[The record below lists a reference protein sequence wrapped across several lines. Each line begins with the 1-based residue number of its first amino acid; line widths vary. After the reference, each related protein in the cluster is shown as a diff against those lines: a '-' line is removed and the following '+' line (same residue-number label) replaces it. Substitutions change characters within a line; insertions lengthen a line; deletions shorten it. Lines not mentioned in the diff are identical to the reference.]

1 MQRIVVTTDKLA
13 YFWHIRTYFWR
24 FLNKYLISSEN
35 NHGDDILAEEH
46 QSQPFLNTTNGGK
59 CVTIES
65 KKIAEKCESN
75 QAIHV

>member
-1 MQRIVVTTDKLA
+1 MNRLSSPLL
-13 YFWHIRTYFWR
+13 H
-24 FLNKYLISSEN
+24 LISSEN

-46 QSQPFLNTTNGGK
+46 QSQPFLNTTNGGR

>member
-1 MQRIVVTTDKLA
+1 MTIT
-13 YFWHIRTYFWR
+13 I
-24 FLNKYLISSEN
+24 YLISSEN

-46 QSQPFLNTTNGGK
+46 QSQPFLNTTNGGR